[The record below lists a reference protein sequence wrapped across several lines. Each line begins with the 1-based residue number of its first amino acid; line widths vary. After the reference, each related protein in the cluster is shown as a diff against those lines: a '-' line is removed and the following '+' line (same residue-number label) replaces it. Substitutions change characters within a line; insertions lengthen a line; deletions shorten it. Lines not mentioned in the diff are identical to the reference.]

1 MKIDFVKNCL
11 YHIEYK
17 QVGEMII
24 IDFNQICISN
34 LYAQIGNHTNVEIEP
49 DLLRHMVLNMIRG
62 LRSKFKDEYGEIIIA
77 CDDRNYW
84 RKEIYP
90 YYKAN
95 RKKAREASDMD
106 WNKVFDAFNSI
117 RSELKQF
124 FPYRVIQVEHAEADD
139 IIATL
144 AYEYGIQLVTS
155 SDEKIMILSGD
166 KDFIQLQKFANVE
179 QFDPVK
185 KRNITSNDPE
195 QYLFE
200 HILKGDAGDGVPN
213 VLSNDD
219 VFVVRSRQKPLTKKT
234 VDKLSTTPKSEWDAV
249 VARNFARNK
258 AMIDLSCIPD
268 NIKQQI
274 LDKYD
279 EESGKDRSQLFKY
292 FIKYKLKNLTEHIGD
307 F

>member
-1 MKIDFVKNCL
+1 
-11 YHIEYK
+11 
-17 QVGEMII
+17 MII
-24 IDFNQICISN
+24 IDFNQICIST
-34 LYAQIGNHTNVEIEP
+34 LYAQIGNHTNVDIEP
-49 DLLRHMVLNMIRG
+49 SLLRHMVLNMIRG
-62 LRSKFKDEYGEIIIA
+62 LRSKFKEDYGEIIIA

-106 WNKVFDAFNSI
+106 WNLVFDSFNTI
-117 RSELKQF
+117 RTELKEF

-144 AYEYGIQLVTS
+144 AYEYGRILTTP

-179 QFDPVK
+179 QYDPVR
-185 KRNITSNDPE
+185 KRKITHNDPD

-200 HILKGDAGDGVPN
+200 HILKGDSGDGVPN
-213 VLSNDD
+213 VLSSDD
-219 VFVVRSRQKPLTKKT
+219 VFVSGSRQKPLTQKAIT
-234 VDKLSTTPKSEWDAV
+234 NLNSTAKESWPDNV
-249 VARNFARNK
+249 LRNYSRNK
-258 AMIDLSCIPD
+258 MMVDLSCVPD

-274 LDKYD
+274 LYKY
-279 EESGKDRSQLFKY
+279 EEQSGKDRSQLFNY

>member
-117 RSELKQF
+117 RIELKQF

>member
-1 MKIDFVKNCL
+1 
-11 YHIEYK
+11 
-17 QVGEMII
+17 MII

-90 YYKAN
+90 YYKIN

-292 FIKYKLKNLTEHIGD
+292 FIEYKLKNLTEHIGD

>member
-1 MKIDFVKNCL
+1 
-11 YHIEYK
+11 
-17 QVGEMII
+17 MII

-258 AMIDLSCIPD
+258 SMIDLSCIPD

>member
-1 MKIDFVKNCL
+1 L

-90 YYKAN
+90 YYKIN

-292 FIKYKLKNLTEHIGD
+292 FIEYKLKNLTEHIGD

>member
-1 MKIDFVKNCL
+1 
-11 YHIEYK
+11 
-17 QVGEMII
+17 MII

-185 KRNITSNDPE
+185 KRNITSND
-195 QYLFE
+195 QNNIF
-200 HILKGDAGDGVPN
+200 
-213 VLSNDD
+213 LSI
-219 VFVVRSRQKPLTKKT
+219 S
-234 VDKLSTTPKSEWDAV
+234 
-249 VARNFARNK
+249 
-258 AMIDLSCIPD
+258 
-268 NIKQQI
+268 
-274 LDKYD
+274 
-279 EESGKDRSQLFKY
+279 
-292 FIKYKLKNLTEHIGD
+292 
-307 F
+307 